1 VLVEKKN
8 TRKIRVC
15 VDFRNLNKVAP
26 KDEYPM
32 PVVEVLIN
40 GASGHKMISFL
51 DGNASYNQIFMT
63 KEDVFKTAFMC
74 PGFVGLFK
82 WVVMT
87 FWFRNAGATYQRAMN
102 LIFHGLL
109 GILLEVY
116 IDDLVVMS
124 AGFDGHMAD
133 LRIVFERMRKYNLK
147 MNLLKCAF
155 EMLAGRF
162 LGFIVRGGIEID
174 PKKIESIEKLAEP
187 TCKQDVKKLLGKV
200 NYLRCFIVNL
210 VGKVESFLLLVRLK
224 HESEFK
230 WGDEQR
236 KAFDRD

>member
-1 VLVEKKN
+1 
-8 TRKIRVC
+8 
-15 VDFRNLNKVAP
+15 
-26 KDEYPM
+26 
-32 PVVEVLIN
+32 
-40 GASGHKMISFL
+40 
-51 DGNASYNQIFMT
+51 MT

-116 IDDLVVMS
+116 IEDLVVMS

-147 MNLLKCAF
+147 MNLLKCDF
-155 EMLAGRF
+155 GMLAGRF
-162 LGFIVRGGIEID
+162 LGFIVREGGIEID

-187 TCKQDVKKLLGKV
+187 TCKQDVKKNIGEGELLEV
-200 NYLRCFIVNL
+200 LHREL
-210 VGKVESFLLLVRLK
+210 SRES
-224 HESEFK
+224 
-230 WGDEQR
+230 
-236 KAFDRD
+236 